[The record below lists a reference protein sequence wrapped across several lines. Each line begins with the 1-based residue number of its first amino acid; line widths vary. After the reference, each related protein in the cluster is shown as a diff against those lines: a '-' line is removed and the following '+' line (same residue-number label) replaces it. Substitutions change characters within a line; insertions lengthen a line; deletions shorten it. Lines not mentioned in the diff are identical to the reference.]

1 MENNVELRIQN
12 LMLGNFEDIP
22 EPKFI
27 FSKIILKLDYKWYVS
42 LIFINLL
49 NRVGNKT

>member
-22 EPKFI
+22 EQNSSLVRLFLSSTTSGTYHL
-27 FSKIILKLDYKWYVS
+27 FS
-42 LIFINLL
+42 LIYS
-49 NRVGNKT
+49 TE